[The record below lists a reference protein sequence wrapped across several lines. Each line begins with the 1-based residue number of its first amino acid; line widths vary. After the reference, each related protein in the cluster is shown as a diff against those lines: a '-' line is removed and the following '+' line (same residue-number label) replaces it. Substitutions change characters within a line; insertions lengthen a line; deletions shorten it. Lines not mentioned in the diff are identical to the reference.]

1 MEQLIQRLNF
11 IPNSYYEFV
20 DSVVD
25 YAESKE
31 SHLKILME
39 FLDKNP
45 SATPSDIIKFITF
58 QPDFFEDSAP
68 MDLDTLVG

>member
-20 DSVVD
+20 DSVID

-31 SHLKILME
+31 SHLNLLNN
-39 FLDKNP
+39 FLDNNP
-45 SATPSDIIKFITF
+45 SATPSDIIKFISF
-58 QPDFFEDSAP
+58 QTDFFEDSTP
-68 MDLDTLVG
+68 SDLDMLVR

>member
-1 MEQLIQRLNF
+1 MDELIQRLNS

-25 YAESKE
+25 YAKMKGE
-31 SHLKILME
+31 HLSLLID
-39 FLDKNP
+39 FLDGNP
-45 SATPSDIIKFITF
+45 NSTPSDIIKFISF

-68 MDLDTLVG
+68 VGIDILAG